1 MIDTTFFL
9 GMPRDFNGKCK
20 IYPPKVKD
28 IIDNK
33 FNTYRELLTLS
44 QEDLEDLYNENKIS
58 VDRFPTVIEYLMGN
72 AYKDKN
78 FEKVLQ
84 DSFSFFIKDE
94 VAFLYEEK
102 KILIGNIEQQLKK
115 AKKIEDLV
123 IMDENEFFDFQN
135 VIRDSVG
142 LKRVARPDPNE
153 HPRIRA
159 MKAKARYRDRV
170 KAKSGKGISF
180 STVLSS
186 ICCMGIGITPL
197 NIGELSYCAVSELM
211 SRSREKSKY
220 ELDINSLLAGADSKK
235 VKPKDWIRNLDDE

>member
-1 MIDTTFFL
+1 MIDTGFFL
-9 GMPRDFNGKCK
+9 GYPKDFKGKCK

-44 QEDLEDLYNENKIS
+44 QEDIEDLYNENKIS
-58 VDRFPTVIEYLMGN
+58 VDKFPTVIEYLLGN
-72 AYKDKN
+72 AYKDKD
-78 FEKVLQ
+78 FEQILR
-84 DSFSFFIKDE
+84 DSFSFFIKDD

-102 KILIGNIEQQLKK
+102 KILIGNLEEQLKK
-115 AKKIEDLV
+115 VKKIEDLV
-123 IMDENEFFDFQN
+123 IMDEDEFFDFQN
-135 VIRDSVG
+135 IIRDSIG
-142 LKRVARPDPNE
+142 LKRVEKPNLKE

-159 MKAKARYRDRV
+159 MKAKARYRDRI
-170 KAKSGKGISF
+170 KAKTGKGISF

-197 NIGELSYCAVSELM
+197 NIGELSYCAVSELL

-220 ELDINSLLAGADSKK
+220 ELDIKSLLAGADSKK
-235 VKPKDWIRNLDDE
+235 VKPKDWIRNLDE

>member
-1 MIDTTFFL
+1 MIDTGFFL
-9 GMPRDFNGKCK
+9 GYPKDFKEKCK

-44 QEDLEDLYNENKIS
+44 QEDIEDLYNENKIS
-58 VDRFPTVIEYLMGN
+58 VDKFPTVIEYLLGN
-72 AYKDKN
+72 AYKDKD
-78 FEKVLQ
+78 FEQILR
-84 DSFSFFIKDE
+84 DSFSFFIKDD

-102 KILIGNIEQQLKK
+102 KILIGNLEEQLKK
-115 AKKIEDLV
+115 VKKIEDLV
-123 IMDENEFFDFQN
+123 IMDEDEFFDFQN
-135 VIRDSVG
+135 IIRDSIG
-142 LKRVARPDPNE
+142 LKRVEKPNLKE

-159 MKAKARYRDRV
+159 MKAKARYRDRI
-170 KAKSGKGISF
+170 KAKTGKGISF

-197 NIGELSYCAVSELM
+197 NIGELSYCAVSELL

-220 ELDINSLLAGADSKK
+220 ELDIKSLLAGADSKK
-235 VKPKDWIRNLDDE
+235 VKPKDWIRNLDE